1 MTVAEDLVLTTNRVT
16 ASGHHYDD
24 RTGVSYEYPLRYR
37 NLIRPGRRFVYYRGR
52 DGAVSPHYFGSGIVG
67 EVRDSQNPGLLVCEI
82 LDFRPF
88 TRAAPFV
95 DSNGHHLEPG
105 GDARG
110 FYQPGVRRIPAN
122 AFERIILLGGS
133 EVSPPGEHPGQD
145 VRTRRPSTRPRHA
158 QYAPSEVSRAIEVF
172 AIGQAQHWL
181 VDHYPGCAV
190 EEMPRNNPGFD
201 LRVVDSSGEIVRYV
215 EAKGTA
221 AGLPSFFL
229 SDGERRFSQLEA
241 SRFTLLV
248 VWAID
253 LEAGACTISAHD
265 GAIEAPGVELTPRQF
280 QGLLTA
286 P

>member
-1 MTVAEDLVLTTNRVT
+1 
-16 ASGHHYDD
+16 
-24 RTGVSYEYPLRYR
+24 
-37 NLIRPGRRFVYYRGR
+37 
-52 DGAVSPHYFGSGIVG
+52 
-67 EVRDSQNPGLLVCEI
+67 
-82 LDFRPF
+82 
-88 TRAAPFV
+88 
-95 DSNGHHLEPG
+95 
-105 GDARG
+105 
-110 FYQPGVRRIPAN
+110 
-122 AFERIILLGGS
+122 
-133 EVSPPGEHPGQD
+133 
-145 VRTRRPSTRPRHA
+145 
-158 QYAPSEVSRAIEVF
+158 VSRAIEVF